1 MASSYTGVAVPLE
14 LLKSKTL
21 MVLVDSYQAAFV
33 AAYDEER
40 ARKDQARCRLLAEL
54 ASCDPFTNVTA
65 HEEYRP
71 A

>member
-1 MASSYTGVAVPLE
+1 MTAAHTAVAVPLE

-33 AAYDEER
+33 ATYDEER
-40 ARKDQARCRLLAEL
+40 VRKDQARCRLLAEL
-54 ASCDPFTNVTA
+54 AGCDPFTNVTA